1 MLESVGPVVVIA
13 SAREVGA
20 VRIQLRAQPNARVF
34 SETDFLLAL
43 NTIMAD
49 VPKVIVLDPEFAATA
64 RGAALVARVKSD
76 PRLSGSQIRAL
87 VRPGAN
93 RPAHAEPTA
102 MNAEHIVAALQ
113 PLDHCGT
120 RHAARFAM
128 KDDTEARINGTPARL
143 VNLSVT
149 GAQVLAQIRLRP
161 AERVRLIL
169 VDDSAELRLAG
180 IVAWATLEISPKE
193 AAQRYRYGVEFR
205 NSDANKLEK
214 YCLRYGKDTS
224 RSHQ

>member
-13 SAREVGA
+13 SARAVGA
-20 VRIQLRAQPNARVF
+20 LRVQLRAQPNARVF
-34 SETDFLLAL
+34 SDSDFLLAL

-49 VPKVIVLDPEFAATA
+49 IPKVIVLDPEFAATS
-64 RGAALVARVKSD
+64 RGAALVARVKAD

-93 RPAHAEPTA
+93 KPAHDEPMA
-102 MNAEHIVAALQ
+102 MNAEQIPAALQ

-120 RHAARFAM
+120 RHAARFVM
-128 KDDTEARINGTPARL
+128 KDGTEARINGTPARL

-149 GAQVLAQIRLRP
+149 GAQVLAPIRLRP
-161 AERVRLIL
+161 AEGVRLVLI
-169 VDDSAELRLAG
+169 DDSAALRLAG
-180 IVAWATLEISPKE
+180 VIAWATLEISPKE
-193 AAQRYRYGVEFR
+193 TGQCYRYGIEFR
-205 NSDANKLEK
+205 NSDAKKLEK
-214 YCLRYGKDTS
+214 YCLRYGKDGA

>member
-1 MLESVGPVVVIA
+1 MIETAGPVVVIA
-13 SAREVGA
+13 SARTVGA
-20 VRIQLRAQPNARVF
+20 LRVQLRAQPNARVF

-43 NTIMAD
+43 NAIMAD

-93 RPAHAEPTA
+93 KPAHAEPGA
-102 MNAEHIVAALQ
+102 INVEHIVAALQ

-128 KDDTEARINGTPARL
+128 KDDTEAKINGTPARL

-149 GAQVLAQIRLRP
+149 GAQVLAPIRLRP
-161 AERVRLIL
+161 AEGVRLVLI
-169 VDDSAELRLAG
+169 DDSVELRLAG
-180 IVAWATLEISPKE
+180 VVAWATLEISSRE

-205 NSDANKLEK
+205 NGDAKKLEK
-214 YCLRYGKDTS
+214 FCLRHTKDAA
-224 RSHQ
+224 RPHH